1 MTDIFLCVPELTR
14 FCSFPL
20 GVQSGRIKNSQMT
33 SSSVWNRYHAPFL
46 GRLKRV
52 RTGRYMGGW
61 AARHNNHNQWIQVDL
76 GRLFK
81 VTMISTQGRK
91 IVKQWVT
98 RYTVSYSLDAVHY
111 VSYKQRDRLKV
122 YTRLCV
128 KYFFFFFNLAS
139 IVLLTRLPELV
150 WDLYFILGLLFG
162 LNLATLGRRQESEV
176 GFKNKGLWSP
186 CVLYFV
192 RTRSF
197 KNDVM
202 LWRAE
207 KKQFAPR

>member
-1 MTDIFLCVPELTR
+1 MTGIFLCVPELTR

-33 SSSVWNRYHAPFL
+33 SSSIWNRYHAPFL

-122 YTRLCV
+122 YTRLYV
-128 KYFFFFFNLAS
+128 KYFFFFFISPLLSYWHGYLSWYGAS
-139 IVLLTRLPELV
+139 ISF
-150 WDLYFILGLLFG
+150 WIYC
-162 LNLATLGRRQESEV
+162 LA
-176 GFKNKGLWSP
+176 
-186 CVLYFV
+186 
-192 RTRSF
+192 
-197 KNDVM
+197 
-202 LWRAE
+202 
-207 KKQFAPR
+207 

>member
-1 MTDIFLCVPELTR
+1 MHHSLEDSNACVLVVTWEDGQLDTITITNGYRLISAVFLRLQWYRHKEGKLWSSGWRDIQSRTVWMPFTMYLT
-14 FCSFPL
+14 
-20 GVQSGRIKNSQMT
+20 NSEID
-33 SSSVWNRYHAPFL
+33 W
-46 GRLKRV
+46 
-52 RTGRYMGGW
+52 
-61 AARHNNHNQWIQVDL
+61 
-76 GRLFK
+76 
-81 VTMISTQGRK
+81 
-91 IVKQWVT
+91 
-98 RYTVSYSLDAVHY
+98 RYTPVFVLNI
-111 VSYKQRDRLKV
+111 
-122 YTRLCV
+122 
-128 KYFFFFFNLAS
+128 FFFFFNLAS

-207 KKQFAPR
+207 NKQFAPRWVSIPSKG

>member
-1 MTDIFLCVPELTR
+1 ML
-14 FCSFPL
+14 
-20 GVQSGRIKNSQMT
+20 N
-33 SSSVWNRYHAPFL
+33 
-46 GRLKRV
+46 
-52 RTGRYMGGW
+52 
-61 AARHNNHNQWIQVDL
+61 
-76 GRLFK
+76 
-81 VTMISTQGRK
+81 IS
-91 IVKQWVT
+91 
-98 RYTVSYSLDAVHY
+98 
-111 VSYKQRDRLKV
+111 
-122 YTRLCV
+122 
-128 KYFFFFFNLAS
+128 FFFLNLAS

-207 KKQFAPR
+207 NKQFAPR

>member
-1 MTDIFLCVPELTR
+1 
-14 FCSFPL
+14 
-20 GVQSGRIKNSQMT
+20 MT
-33 SSSVWNRYHAPFL
+33 SSSIWNRYHAPFL

-98 RYTVSYSLDAVHY
+98 RYIVSYSLDAVHY
-111 VSYKQRDRLKV
+111 VTYKQRDRLKV
-122 YTRLCV
+122 YTRLYIE
-128 KYFFFFFNLAS
+128 YFFLFLIYLAS
-139 IVLLTRLPELV
+139 IVSLTWLPKLV
-150 WDLYFILGLLFG
+150 WGLYFILSLLFG
-162 LNLATLGRRQESEV
+162 LTLASLGRRQESDV
-176 GFKNKGLWSP
+176 GFKNKGFWFH

-197 KNDVM
+197 KNVLM
-202 LWRAE
+202 LCEAE
-207 KKQFAPR
+207 NKQFAPR